1 MQGVFMISVQKHSG
15 SHWPASQSPST
26 PATQDTWLS
35 GEPGYGQVSAWHTGH
50 VLSAFFHV
58 DVFENLLGNLP
69 CYVVS
74 ALWVWTMGGFPAWE
88 PVVGCRALVSVEAGH
103 LDTED
108 CCSVFL

>member
-1 MQGVFMISVQKHSG
+1 MISVQKHSG
-15 SHWPASQSPST
+15 SHLAC
-26 PATQDTWLS
+26 LS
-35 GEPGYGQVSAWHTGH
+35 ESVNTSNTGQVSAWHTDH

-74 ALWVWTMGGFPAWE
+74 ALWVWTMGGFPSWE
-88 PVVGCRALVSVEAGH
+88 PVIGCRALVSVEAGH
-103 LDTED
+103 LDTEG